1 MVSPCKVPPVSS
13 LPTRAFRAAGQFIKE
28 NPDELL
34 RAARGVTSFRF
45 GVPLAA
51 LRWIAEELRGKGAPE
66 DVVIEARN
74 AGLYVEASLNL
85 MKTPLRATTT
95 LVIQRISVRP
105 HALLVDLRV
114 SGLKLR
120 VLDPSAGTPIAA
132 LIQSGALDTSRPGD
146 LLSFIPTKPAFIVE
160 AKGDLFTIDLMKLPA
175 LGREKARKIIG
186 GIAPFLGVHSV
197 ATADDHL
204 DIRFDPFPDG
214 ASAALRTV
222 RSWF

>member
-1 MVSPCKVPPVSS
+1 MSS
-13 LPTRAFRAAGQFIKE
+13 LPTRALRAAGQFIKN
-28 NPDELL
+28 NPEELL

-45 GVPLAA
+45 GVPLSA
-51 LRWIAEELRGKGAPE
+51 LRWVASELRGKGGPE
-66 DVVIEARN
+66 DLVVEARN
-74 AGLYVEASLNL
+74 SGLYVEASLNL

-95 LVIQRISVRP
+95 LLIERIKLAP
-105 HALLVDLRV
+105 DELLVDLRV
-114 SGLKLR
+114 SGLKLK

-160 AKGDLFTIDLMKLPA
+160 AKGDLFTIDLMRLPA
-175 LGREKARKIIG
+175 LGQEKARKIMG
-186 GIAPFLGVHSV
+186 GIAPFLGVHSI

-204 DIRFDPFPDG
+204 DIRFDPFPEG
-214 ASAALRTV
+214 AAAALRTV